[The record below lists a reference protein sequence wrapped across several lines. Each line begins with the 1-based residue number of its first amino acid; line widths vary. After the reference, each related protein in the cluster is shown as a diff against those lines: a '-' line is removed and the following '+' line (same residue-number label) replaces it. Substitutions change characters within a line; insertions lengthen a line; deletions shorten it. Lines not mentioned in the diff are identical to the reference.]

1 MAMRTSAM
9 EMKRKMN
16 METISK
22 DKLLF
27 SPGPLTTSATVKKA
41 MLRDLGSL
49 DSEFLASVHEIRMRL
64 LDLGPYPR
72 EQYEC
77 ILMQGSGTFVVES
90 VISSAI
96 PRDGKLLVLVNGAY
110 GRRIAQTARVHGI
123 ALDVLEVAENRKF
136 TPALVADSLSPA
148 MGITHVAVVHCET
161 TSGMLNQV
169 EEIGH
174 VVHNAGAVYIV
185 DAMSSFGAYPVDM
198 VGSHIDFLVSSANK
212 CIEGVPGFGFVLAN
226 RRALDAA
233 KGNARTL
240 SLDLYGQWA
249 GMEAD
254 GHFRFTPPIQTILAF
269 EQALNELN
277 EEGGVRARGER
288 YRQNHIALC
297 RGMKEIGFEIY
308 LAEEDQSF
316 IITSF
321 RYPSNPAFEFAAF
334 YERLWE
340 LGFAI
345 YPGKLSHELCFRIG
359 TIGRITVV
367 DIEALLTAIRRVL
380 HEIGV
385 YWVMEKSEELEPQ
398 LRQ

>member
-1 MAMRTSAM
+1 M
-9 EMKRKMN
+9 EA
-16 METISK
+16 TSK

-27 SPGPLTTSATVKKA
+27 SPGPLTTSATVKGA

-123 ALDVLEVAENRKF
+123 ALDVLEVAENKKF

-174 VVHNAGAVYIV
+174 LVHDAGAVYIV
-185 DAMSSFGAYPVDM
+185 DAMSSFGAYSIDM

-269 EQALNELN
+269 EQALNELD
-277 EEGGVRARGER
+277 EEGGVRARGDR

-308 LAEEDQSF
+308 LADEDQSF

-321 RYPSNPAFEFAAF
+321 RYPSNPAFQFDAF

-345 YPGKLSHELCFRIG
+345 YPGKLSHESCFRIG
-359 TIGRITVV
+359 TIGRITVA

-380 HEIGV
+380 HEMGV
-385 YWVMEKSEELEPQ
+385 DWVREKSEELEPQ

>member
-1 MAMRTSAM
+1 M

-27 SPGPLTTSATVKKA
+27 SPGPLTTSATVKRA

-123 ALDVLEVAENRKF
+123 ALDVLEVAENKKF

-148 MGITHVAVVHCET
+148 MRITHVAVVHCET

-174 VVHNAGAVYIV
+174 LVHDAGAVYIV
-185 DAMSSFGAYPVDM
+185 DAMSSFGAVPVDM

-226 RRALDAA
+226 RRALNAA

-269 EQALNELN
+269 EQALNELE

-297 RGMKEIGFEIY
+297 RGMEEIGFEIY

-345 YPGKLSHELCFRIG
+345 YPGKLSHESCFRIG
-359 TIGRITVV
+359 TIGRITVA

-380 HEIGV
+380 HEMGV
-385 YWVMEKSEELEPQ
+385 DWVMEKSEELEPQ